1 MAEEVQLGA
10 EGRTAKIRN
19 PWFVGVVVFVTL
31 GIYGFFWWY
40 FVNRE
45 MADFG
50 RSRNT
55 SELGDSPGK
64 SVLAITL
71 ASVVIVPAIVSTI
84 TTFRRVQRAQRLT
97 GQTPINGWIGLVL
110 IIVISPAFYA
120 YMQSGLNSVWQT
132 VRNRSP
138 EEIGAA
144 ATTG

>member
-1 MAEEVQLGA
+1 MADEVLLGA
-10 EGRTAKIRN
+10 GVGRAKIRN

-71 ASVVIVPAIVSTI
+71 GALVIVPAIVSTI
-84 TTFRRVQRAQRLT
+84 TTFKRVQRAQRLA

-110 IIVISPAFYA
+110 IVVISPAFYA

-132 VRNRSP
+132 VRTRSSEQIP
-138 EEIGAA
+138 AA
-144 ATTG
+144 APS

>member
-1 MAEEVQLGA
+1 MADEVLLGA
-10 EGRTAKIRN
+10 GVGRAKIRN

-55 SELGDSPGK
+55 SELGDSPGR

-71 ASVVIVPAIVSTI
+71 GVLVIVPAVLSTI
-84 TTFRRVQRAQRLT
+84 NTFRRVQRAQRLV
-97 GQTPINGWIGLVL
+97 GLTPINGWIGLVL
-110 IIVISPAFYA
+110 VLVVSPAFYA
-120 YMQSGLNSVWQT
+120 YMQRGLNSVWQT
-132 VRNRSP
+132 LQAESL
-138 EEIGAA
+138 EELPTT
-144 ATTG
+144 ATPA